1 MPHSYAVSLAG
12 VRFPLLPTSILRANA
27 EAAKRMA
34 TRICRRTGKYSPS
47 IRNSLESGGSGYFT
61 PARWP
66 FCWAIAAAKAEGN
79 PLYFLPFFLT
89 APRATRFCN
98 FSYARKRSISSPPL
112 AAFRAR
118 RFSCT
123 ISKSC
128 LNSKDARRES
138 TATSSSVTRS
148 GTRRENA
155 FFLRIAIGRQSYHI
169 LTAPQQNS
177 PGSVQALIFN
187 GLGLFRPW
195 L

>member
-1 MPHSYAVSLAG
+1 MLNRQTASPRQFAGKPADILGASEGSPKISLATVG
-12 VRFPLLPTSILRANA
+12 FAYL
-27 EAAKRMA
+27 
-34 TRICRRTGKYSPS
+34 
-47 IRNSLESGGSGYFT
+47 T

-66 FCWAIAAAKAEGN
+66 LCGAIALAKAEGR

-89 APRATRFCN
+89 APRATRFCS
-98 FSYARKRSISSPPL
+98 FSYARRRSISSPPL

-128 LNSKDARRES
+128 LNSKDARRER

-169 LTAPQQNS
+169 RPSSQQNS
-177 PGSVQALIFN
+177 P
-187 GLGLFRPW
+187 RPRGREFKS
-195 L
+195 

>member
-1 MPHSYAVSLAG
+1 MPHSYGVSLAG
-12 VRFPLLPTSILRANA
+12 ERFPLLPTNTLTTNA

-34 TRICRRTGKYSPS
+34 TRICRSTGKYSPS
-47 IRNSLESGGSGYFT
+47 IRNSLESGGFCYFT

-66 FCWAIAAAKAEGN
+66 FCWAIALAKAEGN

-98 FSYARKRSISSPPL
+98 FSYARRRSISSPPL

-128 LNSKDARRES
+128 LNSNDARRES
-138 TATSSSVTRS
+138 TATNSSVTRS

-155 FFLRIAIGRQSYHI
+155 FFLRIAIRRKFYHI
-169 LTAPQQNS
+169 LPVTQQIS
-177 PGSVQALIFN
+177 LAQ
-187 GLGLFRPW
+187 
-195 L
+195 

>member
-1 MPHSYAVSLAG
+1 MALA
-12 VRFPLLPTSILRANA
+12 RAA
-27 EAAKRMA
+27 
-34 TRICRRTGKYSPS
+34 
-47 IRNSLESGGSGYFT
+47 GS
-61 PARWP
+61 
-66 FCWAIAAAKAEGN
+66 

-128 LNSKDARRES
+128 LNSNDARRES
-138 TATSSSVTRS
+138 TATNSSVTRS

-155 FFLRIAIGRQSYHI
+155 FFLRIAISQKSYHI
-169 LTAPQQNS
+169 LPSSAADFSRGGIEAFLWDIYTGVPACHLLWRLLRS
-177 PGSVQALIFN
+177 WRGRGRSGGARGDRGYCWRI
-187 GLGLFRPW
+187 RR
-195 L
+195 

>member
-1 MPHSYAVSLAG
+1 MLNRQTASPRQFAGKPADILGASEGSPKISLATVG
-12 VRFPLLPTSILRANA
+12 FAYL
-27 EAAKRMA
+27 
-34 TRICRRTGKYSPS
+34 
-47 IRNSLESGGSGYFT
+47 T

-66 FCWAIAAAKAEGN
+66 LCGAIALAKAEGR

-89 APRATRFCN
+89 APRATRFCS
-98 FSYARKRSISSPPL
+98 FSYARRRNISSPPL

-128 LNSKDARRES
+128 LNSNDARRES

-155 FFLRIAIGRQSYHI
+155 FFLRIAIGPKHSMFS
-169 LTAPQQNS
+169 QNCS
-177 PGSVQALIFN
+177 TFLSRTECFVHVA
-187 GLGLFRPW
+187 
-195 L
+195 

>member
-1 MPHSYAVSLAG
+1 MLPS
-12 VRFPLLPTSILRANA
+12 LLPESYLTAV
-27 EAAKRMA
+27 
-34 TRICRRTGKYSPS
+34 TG
-47 IRNSLESGGSGYFT
+47 I
-61 PARWP
+61 WP
-66 FCWAIAAAKAEGN
+66 FCGAIALARAEGK

-98 FSYARKRSISSPPL
+98 FSYARRRSISSPPL

-169 LTAPQQNS
+169 S
-177 PGSVQALIFN
+177 PGSQQISAPPFYRFVLR
-187 GLGLFRPW
+187 GLGRVKLAASRD